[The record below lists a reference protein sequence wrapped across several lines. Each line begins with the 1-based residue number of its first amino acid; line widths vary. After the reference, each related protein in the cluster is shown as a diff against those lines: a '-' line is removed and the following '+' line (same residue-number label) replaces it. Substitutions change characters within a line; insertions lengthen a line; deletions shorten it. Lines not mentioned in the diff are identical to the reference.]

1 MINGAE
7 YRTPQADSQIC
18 GNLMIDLAL
27 QNSEERM
34 DLAING
40 YGRVIHMDKMTLS
53 FYITPYTK
61 INCSWI
67 IDLNMKG
74 KTIKLLE
81 GNIRKYIYNLGIKK
95 NC

>member
-18 GNLMIDLAL
+18 GNLITDLAL

-40 YGRVIHMDKMTLS
+40 VGRVIHMDKMTLS
-53 FYITPYTK
+53 FYITPHTK
-61 INCSWI
+61 INCSGI

-81 GNIRKYIYNLGIKK
+81 GNIRKYIYNLAIK